1 MIELREG
8 SPADRDAILALRAR
22 CFPGDDPEK
31 RDPRFWEWEFR
42 GGRMFVACADERIV
56 AHLGF
61 VPQTYV
67 IRGERVK
74 SMLAVD
80 AMTDPEFRG
89 QRLFGRVAQ
98 FAAERIDVP
107 FSGAWQIRKA
117 VLGGMAQG
125 GWRPAGG
132 ARVLIRPFRS
142 TGGGEPGDVRAMAE
156 TAREFFE
163 ATDRLERTPEYLRW
177 RYFENPLWT
186 YDVTMNDGAWIAA
199 RRTKLK
205 GWDTQAIVDIAWR
218 RGRARDAAALLQ
230 SRATLH
236 AALVT
241 PDHPAFGW
249 LIRRGFLPGPHR
261 FRFLVR
267 GDPRAKWA
275 LSWGDT
281 DHL

>member
-1 MIELREG
+1 MIALREAT
-8 SPADRDAILALRAR
+8 PADRDAILALRAR

-42 GGRMFVACADERIV
+42 GGRMFVACADQRIV

-61 VPQTYV
+61 VPQTYIV
-67 IRGERVK
+67 RGAPLGA
-74 SMLAVD
+74 MLAVD

-98 FAAERIDVP
+98 FAGEHVP
-107 FSGAWQIRKA
+107 VSTAWQIRKS
-117 VLGGMAQG
+117 VLGGMMSG

-142 TGGGEPGDVRAMAE
+142 AAAKPPLSPDVNAMADI
-156 TAREFFE
+156 AREFFDG
-163 ATDRLERTPEYLRW
+163 TDHLDRTPDYLRW

-186 YDVTMNDGAWIAA
+186 YDVTMNENAWIAT
-199 RRTKLK
+199 RRTKLR

-230 SRATLH
+230 SPAMLH

-241 PDHPAFGW
+241 PAHPAHGW
-249 LIRRGFLPGPHR
+249 LLRRGFLPGPHR
-261 FRFLVR
+261 FRLLVH
-267 GDPRAKWA
+267 GAVEAKWA
-275 LSWGDT
+275 LAWGDT